1 VTGPRLVGLVLA
13 GGEGRRLGGPKALI
27 TDHAGRSWLA
37 SAVDALQGAGIGD
50 VYVVVGAAAAA
61 VRAAT
66 PAGCRV
72 VEAPDW
78 QEGMGAS
85 LRHGLAAVAV
95 ERAEADA
102 VVVMLVDTVGVGA
115 DVVRRVSRLGAPD
128 ALVRAGFEG
137 KPGHPV
143 VIGRAHW
150 AGVVAEAQG
159 DQGARGYLRLHPT
172 RVVDCADIGS
182 GADIDTAGA
191 LADWRTAQD

>member
-27 TDHAGRSWLA
+27 TDHAGRSWLV
-37 SAVDALQGAGIGD
+37 SAVEALRGADIGD

-61 VRAAT
+61 VRGAI

-115 DVVRRVSRLGAPD
+115 NVVRRVSALGAPD
-128 ALVRAGFEG
+128 ALVRAGFDGE
-137 KPGHPV
+137 PGHPV

-150 AGVVAEAQG
+150 AGVVAGAQG
-159 DQGARGYLRLHPT
+159 DQGARGYLRNHPA
-172 RVVDCADIGS
+172 RVVDCSDIGS
-182 GADIDTAGA
+182 GADIDTAAA